1 MARNGGSTFR
11 LARLLELR
19 EQQVAVCRDRVEQCR
34 AELQRWEAHRSEI
47 VRRRDAS
54 ALAPGGGVDGGG
66 ADLRLREQ
74 GRRWFQQELAR
85 VAAET
90 EQWRHALETAQ
101 ADLWQ
106 AEQRRR
112 RIDHLRERFENE
124 QQREAKRLQ
133 RRRMNRWGQNGTG
146 GRP

>member
-1 MARNGGSTFR
+1 MARNGGNTFR

-19 EQQVAVCRDRVEQCR
+19 EQQVALCRDRVEQCR
-34 AELQRWEAHRSEI
+34 AELQRWESHRSE
-47 VRRRDAS
+47 VVARREGAG
-54 ALAPGGGVDGGG
+54 LAPGGGVSAAG

-90 EQWRHALETAQ
+90 EQWRRALESAQ

-106 AEQRRR
+106 AEQRRQ
-112 RIDHLRERFENE
+112 RIDHLRERFESE
-124 QQREAKRLQ
+124 QQREAKRL
-133 RRRMNRWGQNGTG
+133 RRRRLNRWGQSTTG